1 MERFDA
7 DTFLRTQVAP
17 HLAELEQLRLRAL
30 VLYLVGG
37 LLVGAGVI
45 GFAVQRDSAGFDRV
59 VPSLVCAVPGLAIL
73 GFGRLAQSRRRTL
86 FKQVVM
92 KQLLGAAYPT
102 LEYAPD
108 HCISEALYRASGL
121 FRRSYDRYTGDDYV
135 SGRIGE
141 TDLSF
146 SELHTEY
153 KTETRDSKGRKTTH
167 WHTIFRGIFFVADFH
182 KHFAGTTYV
191 LPDQAQRLLGD
202 WLGQG
207 LQGLASS
214 HGEIVKLEDPR
225 FEQAFVTYA
234 SDQQEARYILTPSLM
249 ERMLALR
256 DRFGVP
262 THFSFVDASVHVA
275 IATGGSHFEPGLWDS
290 GVSRAQI
297 EAHLSLIRSVLEIVE
312 DLKLNTRI
320 WTKS

>member
-7 DTFLRTQVAP
+7 DTFLRTRVAP
-17 HLAELEQLRLRAL
+17 HLAELERLRLRAL

-37 LLVGAGVI
+37 LLVASGVI
-45 GFAVQRDSAGFDRV
+45 GFAAGRQNVVLGLVGV
-59 VPSLVCAVPGLAIL
+59 VPGFAVL
-73 GFGRLAQSRRRTL
+73 GFGGSAQSRRRRL

-92 KQLLGAAYPT
+92 KHLLGAAYPT

-108 HCISEALYRASGL
+108 ACISESLYGASGL
-121 FRRSYDRYTGDDYV
+121 FRKSYDRYNGDDYV

-153 KTETRDSKGRKTTH
+153 KTESRDSKGRKTTH
-167 WHTIFRGIFFVADFH
+167 WHTIFRGIFFAADFH

-191 LPDQAQRLLGD
+191 LPDRAQNLLGD

-207 LQGLASS
+207 LQALASS

-256 DRFGVP
+256 ERFGVP
-262 THFSFVDASVHVA
+262 TYFSFVDESVHVA
-275 IATGGSHFEPGLWDS
+275 IATEGGHFEPTLWDS
-290 GVSRAQI
+290 GVSREQI
-297 EAHLSLIRSVLEIVE
+297 EAHLALIRSVVEIVE

-320 WTKS
+320 WTKR